1 MGTIEEV
8 PVKEIEMYCTPSG
21 KVPFREWFESLDRQ
35 VQFRVDRYLDRLKL
49 GAVKNET
56 KRLGDGV
63 SELRIHFGPG
73 YRVYFAEVE
82 NRIILLLTGGT
93 KRRQN
98 ADIEK
103 AKEYWRNYAQTN

>member
-1 MGTIEEV
+1 M
-8 PVKEIEMYCTPSG
+8 KQLEMYRTPSG
-21 KVPFREWFESLDRQ
+21 KIPFREWFESLDRQ
-35 VQFRVDRYLDRLKL
+35 VQFRVDRFLDRLKQ
-49 GAVKNET
+49 GAAKNET
-56 KRLGDGV
+56 KFLGDGV

-82 NRIILLLTGGT
+82 NRIILLIIGGT

-103 AKEYWRNYAQTN
+103 AKDYWRTYAKTN